1 MPEIRT
7 AFSLQLLPLYSWDD
21 ARVVVIDILR
31 ASTSICAALAH
42 GATCVRPL
50 ASRDQA
56 QLLHDNGS
64 FVASEKEGKRLPFAD
79 IGNSPT
85 EFTPD
90 AVGGR
95 EVVYCTTNG
104 TKAITAVASAKQ
116 ILVGA
121 FANLS
126 ALASYLTAH
135 ADSPLLLLCSG
146 WKGFFNLEDTI
157 FAGALAQRLLESGY
171 SAGCD
176 ATKAAIDLWNTAKDD
191 LLAYAKTVD
200 HWKRLQD
207 LGLGASIPICFRVDA
222 YPVIPA
228 YHEGV
233 ISNIH

>member
-1 MPEIRT
+1 MADIRT
-7 AFSLQLLPLYSWDD
+7 VLSLQMLPLYAWDG
-21 ARVVVIDILR
+21 ARVVVIDVMR

-50 ASRDQA
+50 ASREQA
-56 QLLHDNGS
+56 RLMHEQGY

-85 EFTPD
+85 EFTPE
-90 AVGGR
+90 AVSGR

-116 ILVGA
+116 VLVGG
-121 FANLS
+121 FSNLS

-135 ADSPLLLLCSG
+135 ADAPLLLLCSG

-171 SAGCD
+171 SSGCD

-191 LLAYAKTVD
+191 LPAYAKTVD

-228 YHEGV
+228 YHEGF
-233 ISNIH
+233 IRDIH